1 MPCGQ
6 PDTPT
11 PIIRDISISSSE
23 IFRKGLLLDSCEF
36 IRRDKRELPAAR
48 DWAVGDKNEMWRR
61 VSGIP
66 STMAIRKSRGSGNLD
81 SLHSAVEKNV
91 FSTVEGFRD
100 FLPKQHGHVGST
112 LISGGCYSSSLQMRV
127 HFIRSCGLD
136 FGTLRL
142 PEEHGAVELTSGIR
156 H

>member
-91 FSTVEGFRD
+91 LVQLKVSEVSY
-100 FLPKQHGHVGST
+100 QNSMA
-112 LISGGCYSSSLQMRV
+112 CRV
-127 HFIRSCGLD
+127 D
-136 FGTLRL
+136 
-142 PEEHGAVELTSGIR
+142 VGIR
-156 H
+156 GLLL